1 MSIMKKILFLLLLFP
16 LSFFSQVLSYNPNP
30 FEVNQQVT
38 ITVDIASDETNCN
51 SINNPSSVYMHSGIG
66 DDNSP
71 WGFSVIG
78 NWGQDDGVG
87 QMSDNGDGTWSITIT
102 PSDYFN
108 LDTNQS
114 SLATRMGL
122 VFRNEDGTQEL
133 KDDGCSDFFINVG
146 AFQVDLINPDSS
158 GIILVE
164 NNGGT
169 QILAQNTNGNADYEL
184 YANGE
189 LVDSQTNTNF
199 YNGYLFSNLNENQ
212 YCELYISQ
220 GESTIIKK
228 FTILVDNTT
237 VQSIPSNMEDGIN
250 YSDDNTKI
258 TLVLSAPNK
267 DFIYVSGNFNFWS
280 PDSEYAMKKDSDSE
294 RFWLE
299 IQDLTPGEL
308 YTYQYWVAD
317 IVPIEDSPNLVK
329 TADPF
334 STMVLSPFDDP
345 WIPEESYPNLPEYP
359 YEFGI
364 EREITAFQ
372 TGLQDYNWQVDNFE
386 KPNEEDLVIYEVLI
400 RDFDSERT
408 FQNLIDRI
416 DYFKQLNINAIE
428 LMPIMEYEGNESW
441 GYNTAF
447 HMSVDKFYGP
457 EEKLKEFIDLCHQ
470 NGIAVILDLVMNHV
484 MGRSPMNRMWMNDP
498 DKNGWG
504 EPSEEN
510 PYFNEIATHTYG
522 LGNDFNHQSTYTQY
536 YTQRVIKHWI
546 ENFKI
551 DGIRWDLTKGFT
563 QNCNT
568 QDENCTNNY
577 QQDRVDILKSYADY
591 SWSLDENHYVIFEHL
606 GGSNE
611 EQQWANYRLNEG
623 KGIMM
628 WGKTNTPYYQLIM
641 GYSANSNFSGIGH
654 ESRGFE
660 GKRLLGYF
668 ESHDEERVMYNAL
681 QYGNNWDGYNI
692 QDLNTSLSRMSAIG
706 AISLTI
712 PGPKMIW
719 HFSDLGM
726 ENSLFTCSDGTV
738 NEPDCKLDTKPQ
750 PQWDDNWLENVNRRE
765 VYDNWARII
774 DLKIN
779 EDVFEG
785 NYSISS
791 GSLTPI
797 IYIWDDGIDSNLL
810 KNVVIVSNFDVVE
823 QTITPYFPYT
833 GTWFDLMDMNGESS
847 INVNSTSDQIT
858 LQPGEFKIFGNQS
871 SIALSQNEYE
881 TDDVYF
887 YPNPAERYI
896 YINKDV
902 DLIEIYDITGKIVV
916 TFENTVKNRPINIDY
931 LETGLYLVKISNDN
945 LLSTKTLI
953 IK

>member
-237 VQSIPSNMEDGIN
+237 VQSIPSNLEDGIN

-881 TDDVYF
+881 IDEVYF
-887 YPNPAERYI
+887 YPNPSEGHI
-896 YINKDV
+896 NFNKDV

-916 TFENTVKNRPINIDY
+916 TFENTIKNRPINIDY
-931 LETGLYLVKISNDN
+931 LDTGLYLVKISNDN

-953 IK
+953 VK

>member
-1 MSIMKKILFLLLLFP
+1 MKKILFLLLLFP

-237 VQSIPSNMEDGIN
+237 VQSIPSNLEDGIN

-726 ENSLFTCSDGTV
+726 ENSLFTCNDGTV

-750 PQWDDNWLENVNRRE
+750 PQWVDNWLENVNRRE

-823 QTITPYFPYT
+823 QTITPYFPYN
-833 GTWFDLMDMNGESS
+833 GTWFDLMDENGESS

-881 TDDVYF
+881 IDDVYF
-887 YPNPAERYI
+887 YPNPSEGYI
-896 YINKDV
+896 NFNKDV

-931 LETGLYLVKISNDN
+931 LDTGLYLVKISNDN

-953 IK
+953 VK

>member
-1 MSIMKKILFLLLLFP
+1 MYIMKKILFLLLLFP

-237 VQSIPSNMEDGIN
+237 VQSIPSNLEDGIN

-881 TDDVYF
+881 IDEVYF
-887 YPNPAERYI
+887 YPNPSEGHI
-896 YINKDV
+896 NFNKDV
-902 DLIEIYDITGKIVV
+902 DLIEIFDITGKIVV
-916 TFENTVKNRPINIDY
+916 TFENTIKNRPINIDY
-931 LETGLYLVKISNDN
+931 LDTGLYLVKISNDN

-953 IK
+953 VK

>member
-1 MSIMKKILFLLLLFP
+1 MYIMKKILFLLLLFP

-237 VQSIPSNMEDGIN
+237 VQSIPSNLEDGIN
-250 YSDDNTKI
+250 YSGDNTKI

-359 YEFGI
+359 YDFGI

-881 TDDVYF
+881 IDEVYF
-887 YPNPAERYI
+887 YPNPSEGHI
-896 YINKDV
+896 NFNKDV

-916 TFENTVKNRPINIDY
+916 TFENTIKNRPINIDY
-931 LETGLYLVKISNDN
+931 LDTGLYLVKISNDN

-953 IK
+953 VK

>member
-1 MSIMKKILFLLLLFP
+1 MKKILFLLLLFP

-237 VQSIPSNMEDGIN
+237 VQSIPSNLEDGIN

-881 TDDVYF
+881 IDEVYF
-887 YPNPAERYI
+887 YPNPSEGHI
-896 YINKDV
+896 NFNKDV
-902 DLIEIYDITGKIVV
+902 DLIEIFDITGKIVV
-916 TFENTVKNRPINIDY
+916 TFENTIKNRPINIDY
-931 LETGLYLVKISNDN
+931 LDTGLYLVKISNDN

>member
-1 MSIMKKILFLLLLFP
+1 MKKILFLLLLFP

-237 VQSIPSNMEDGIN
+237 VQSIPSNLEDGIN

-881 TDDVYF
+881 IDEVYF
-887 YPNPAERYI
+887 YPNPSEGHI
-896 YINKDV
+896 NFNKDV
-902 DLIEIYDITGKIVV
+902 DLIEIFDITGKIVV
-916 TFENTVKNRPINIDY
+916 TFENTIKNRPINIDY
-931 LETGLYLVKISNDN
+931 LDTGLYLVKISNDN

-953 IK
+953 VK

>member
-1 MSIMKKILFLLLLFP
+1 MKKILFLLILFP

-237 VQSIPSNMEDGIN
+237 VQSMPSNLEDGIN

-750 PQWDDNWLENVNRRE
+750 PQWVDNWLENVNRRE

-785 NYSISS
+785 HYSISS
-791 GSLTPI
+791 GSLTPV
-797 IYIWDDGIDSNLL
+797 IYIWDDGIDSSLL

-833 GTWFDLMDMNGESS
+833 GTWFDLMDENGESS

-887 YPNPAERYI
+887 YPNPAERDI

-931 LETGLYLVKISNDN
+931 LDTGLYLVKISNDN

-953 IK
+953 VK

>member
-1 MSIMKKILFLLLLFP
+1 MKKILFLLLLFP

-237 VQSIPSNMEDGIN
+237 VQSIPSNLEDGIN

-797 IYIWDDGIDSNLL
+797 IYIWDDGIDSNQL

-833 GTWFDLMDMNGESS
+833 GTWFDLMDENGESS
-847 INVNSTSDQIT
+847 IIVNSTSEQIT

-881 TDDVYF
+881 IDDVYF
-887 YPNPAERYI
+887 YPNPSEGHI
-896 YINKDV
+896 NFNKDV

-916 TFENTVKNRPINIDY
+916 TFENTIKNRPINIDY
-931 LETGLYLVKISNDN
+931 LDTGLYLVKISNDN

-953 IK
+953 VK

>member
-1 MSIMKKILFLLLLFP
+1 MKKILFSLLFFP

-133 KDDGCSDFFINVG
+133 KDDGCSDFFLNVG

-237 VQSIPSNMEDGIN
+237 VQSIPSNLEDGIN

-750 PQWDDNWLENVNRRE
+750 PQWVDNWLENVNRRE

-823 QTITPYFPYT
+823 QTITPYFPYN
-833 GTWFDLMDMNGESS
+833 GTWFDLMDENGESS

-881 TDDVYF
+881 IDDVYF
-887 YPNPAERYI
+887 YPNPSEGYI
-896 YINKDV
+896 NFNKDV

-931 LETGLYLVKISNDN
+931 LDTGLYLVKISNDN

-953 IK
+953 VK

>member
-1 MSIMKKILFLLLLFP
+1 MKKILFLLLLFP

-237 VQSIPSNMEDGIN
+237 VQSIPSNLEDGIN

-504 EPSEEN
+504 EPSEDN

-765 VYDNWARII
+765 VYDNWSRII

-833 GTWFDLMDMNGESS
+833 GTWFDLMDENGESS
-847 INVNSTSDQIT
+847 IIVNSTSEQIT

-871 SIALSQNEYE
+871 STS
-881 TDDVYF
+881 
-887 YPNPAERYI
+887 
-896 YINKDV
+896 
-902 DLIEIYDITGKIVV
+902 IEH
-916 TFENTVKNRPINIDY
+916 
-931 LETGLYLVKISNDN
+931 
-945 LLSTKTLI
+945 I
-953 IK
+953 I

>member
-1 MSIMKKILFLLLLFP
+1 MKKILFLLLLFP

-237 VQSIPSNMEDGIN
+237 VQSIPSNLEDGIN

-750 PQWDDNWLENVNRRE
+750 PQWVDNWLENVNRRE

-833 GTWFDLMDMNGESS
+833 GTWFDLMDENGESS
-847 INVNSTSDQIT
+847 INVNSTSEQIT

-881 TDDVYF
+881 IDDVYF
-887 YPNPAERYI
+887 YPNPSEGYI
-896 YINKDV
+896 NFNKDV

-916 TFENTVKNRPINIDY
+916 TLENTVKNRPINIDY
-931 LETGLYLVKISNDN
+931 LDTGLYLVKISNDN

-953 IK
+953 VK

>member
-1 MSIMKKILFLLLLFP
+1 MKKILFLLLLFP

-237 VQSIPSNMEDGIN
+237 VQSIPSNLEDGIN

-726 ENSLFTCSDGTV
+726 ENSLFTCNDGTV

-750 PQWDDNWLENVNRRE
+750 PQWVDNWLENVNRRE

-823 QTITPYFPYT
+823 QTITPYFPYN
-833 GTWFDLMDMNGESS
+833 GTWFDLMDENGESS

-881 TDDVYF
+881 IDDVYF
-887 YPNPAERYI
+887 YPNPSEGH
-896 YINKDV
+896 INFNKNV

-931 LETGLYLVKISNDN
+931 LDTGLYLVKISNDN

-953 IK
+953 VK

>member
-1 MSIMKKILFLLLLFP
+1 MKKILFLLLLFP

-237 VQSIPSNMEDGIN
+237 VQSIPSNLEDGIN
-250 YSDDNTKI
+250 YNDDNTKI

-317 IVPIEDSPNLVK
+317 VVPIEDSPNLVK

-408 FQNLIDRI
+408 FQNLINRI

-611 EQQWANYRLNEG
+611 EQQWANYRLSEG

-750 PQWDDNWLENVNRRE
+750 PQWVDNWLENVNRRE

-833 GTWFDLMDMNGESS
+833 GTWFDLMDENGESS
-847 INVNSTSDQIT
+847 INVNSTSEQIT

-881 TDDVYF
+881 IDDVYF
-887 YPNPAERYI
+887 YPNPSEG
-896 YINKDV
+896 YINFNKNV

-931 LETGLYLVKISNDN
+931 LDTGLYLVKISNDN

-953 IK
+953 VK

>member
-1 MSIMKKILFLLLLFP
+1 MYIMKKILFLLLLFP

-237 VQSIPSNMEDGIN
+237 VQSIPSNLEDGIN

-881 TDDVYF
+881 IDEVYF
-887 YPNPAERYI
+887 YPNPSEGHI
-896 YINKDV
+896 NFNKDV

-916 TFENTVKNRPINIDY
+916 TFENTIKNRPINIDY
-931 LETGLYLVKISNDN
+931 LDTGLYLVKISNDN

-953 IK
+953 VK

>member
-1 MSIMKKILFLLLLFP
+1 MKKILFLLLLFP

-237 VQSIPSNMEDGIN
+237 VQSIPSNLEDGIN

-654 ESRGFE
+654 ESRGFQ

-726 ENSLFTCSDGTV
+726 ENSLFTCNDGTV

-750 PQWDDNWLENVNRRE
+750 PQWVDNWLENVNRRE

-823 QTITPYFPYT
+823 QTITPYFPYN
-833 GTWFDLMDMNGESS
+833 GTWFDLMDENGESS

-881 TDDVYF
+881 IDDVYF
-887 YPNPAERYI
+887 YPNPSEGYI
-896 YINKDV
+896 NFNKDV

-931 LETGLYLVKISNDN
+931 LDTGLYLVKISNDN

-953 IK
+953 VK

>member
-1 MSIMKKILFLLLLFP
+1 MKKILFLLLLFP

-237 VQSIPSNMEDGIN
+237 VQSIPSNLVDGIN

-504 EPSEEN
+504 EPSEDN

-765 VYDNWARII
+765 VYDNWSRII

-833 GTWFDLMDMNGESS
+833 GTWFDLMDENGESS
-847 INVNSTSDQIT
+847 IIVNSTSEQIT

-881 TDDVYF
+881 IDDVYF
-887 YPNPAERYI
+887 YPNPSEGHI
-896 YINKDV
+896 NFNKDV

-931 LETGLYLVKISNDN
+931 LDTGLYLVKISNDN

-953 IK
+953 VK

>member
-1 MSIMKKILFLLLLFP
+1 MKKILFLLLLFP

-102 PSDYFN
+102 PTDYFN

-237 VQSIPSNMEDGIN
+237 VQSIPSNLEDGIN

-408 FQNLIDRI
+408 FQNLINRI

-611 EQQWANYRLNEG
+611 EQQWANYRLSEG

-881 TDDVYF
+881 IDDVYF
-887 YPNPAERYI
+887 YPNPSEGHI
-896 YINKDV
+896 NFNKDV

-916 TFENTVKNRPINIDY
+916 TFENTIKNRPINIDY
-931 LETGLYLVKISNDN
+931 LDTGLYLVKISNDN

-953 IK
+953 VK

>member
-1 MSIMKKILFLLLLFP
+1 MKKILFLLLLFP

-199 YNGYLFSNLNENQ
+199 YNGHLFSNLNENQ

-237 VQSIPSNMEDGIN
+237 VQSIPSNLEDGIN

-591 SWSLDENHYVIFEHL
+591 SWILDENHYVIFEHL

-833 GTWFDLMDMNGESS
+833 GTWFDLMDENGESS
-847 INVNSTSDQIT
+847 INVNSTSEQIT

-881 TDDVYF
+881 IDDVYF
-887 YPNPAERYI
+887 YPNPAQGYI
-896 YINKDV
+896 NFNKDV

-931 LETGLYLVKISNDN
+931 LDTGLYLVKISNDN

>member
-1 MSIMKKILFLLLLFP
+1 MKKILFLLLLFP

-237 VQSIPSNMEDGIN
+237 VQSIPSNLEDGIN

-881 TDDVYF
+881 IDEVYF
-887 YPNPAERYI
+887 YPNPSEGHI
-896 YINKDV
+896 NFNKDV

-916 TFENTVKNRPINIDY
+916 TFENTIKNRPINIDY
-931 LETGLYLVKISNDN
+931 LDTGLYLVKISNDN

-953 IK
+953 VK

>member
-1 MSIMKKILFLLLLFP
+1 MKKILFLLLLFP

-237 VQSIPSNMEDGIN
+237 VQSIPSNLEDGIN

-408 FQNLIDRI
+408 FQNLINRI

-881 TDDVYF
+881 IDEVYF
-887 YPNPAERYI
+887 YPNPSEGHI
-896 YINKDV
+896 NFNKDV
-902 DLIEIYDITGKIVV
+902 DLIEIFDITGKIVV
-916 TFENTVKNRPINIDY
+916 TFENTIKNRPINIDY
-931 LETGLYLVKISNDN
+931 LDTGLYLVKISNDN

-953 IK
+953 VK

>member
-1 MSIMKKILFLLLLFP
+1 MKKILFLLLLFP

-237 VQSIPSNMEDGIN
+237 VQSIPSNLEDGIN

-611 EQQWANYRLNEG
+611 EQQWANYRLSEG

-833 GTWFDLMDMNGESS
+833 GTWFDLMDENGESS
-847 INVNSTSDQIT
+847 INVNSTSEQIT

-881 TDDVYF
+881 IDDVYF
-887 YPNPAERYI
+887 YPNPSEGH
-896 YINKDV
+896 INFNKNV

-931 LETGLYLVKISNDN
+931 LDTGLYLVKISNDN

-953 IK
+953 VK

>member
-1 MSIMKKILFLLLLFP
+1 MKKILFLLLLFP

-237 VQSIPSNMEDGIN
+237 VQSIPSNLEDGIN

-833 GTWFDLMDMNGESS
+833 GTWFDLMDENGESS
-847 INVNSTSDQIT
+847 INVNSTSEQIT

-881 TDDVYF
+881 IDDVYF
-887 YPNPAERYI
+887 YPNPAQGYI
-896 YINKDV
+896 NFNKDV

-931 LETGLYLVKISNDN
+931 LDTGLYLVKISNDN

-953 IK
+953 VK

>member
-1 MSIMKKILFLLLLFP
+1 MKKILFSLLFFP

-133 KDDGCSDFFINVG
+133 KDDGCSDFFLNVG

-237 VQSIPSNMEDGIN
+237 VQSIPSNLEDGIN

-408 FQNLIDRI
+408 FQNLINRI

-611 EQQWANYRLNEG
+611 EQQWANYRLSEG

-750 PQWDDNWLENVNRRE
+750 PQWVDNWLENVNRRE

-833 GTWFDLMDMNGESS
+833 GTWFDLMDENGESS
-847 INVNSTSDQIT
+847 IIVNSTSDQIT

-881 TDDVYF
+881 IDDVYF
-887 YPNPAERYI
+887 YPNPSEGHI
-896 YINKDV
+896 NFNKDV

-931 LETGLYLVKISNDN
+931 LDTGLYLVKISNDN

-953 IK
+953 VK

>member
-237 VQSIPSNMEDGIN
+237 VQSIPSNLEDGIN

-833 GTWFDLMDMNGESS
+833 GTWFDLMDENGESS
-847 INVNSTSDQIT
+847 IIVNSTSEQIT

-871 SIALSQNEYE
+871 STALSQNQYE
-881 TDDVYF
+881 IDDVYF
-887 YPNPAERYI
+887 YPNPSDG
-896 YINKDV
+896 YINFNKNI

-916 TFENTVKNRPINIDY
+916 TLENTVKNRPINIDY
-931 LETGLYLVKISNDN
+931 LDTGLYLVKISNDN

-953 IK
+953 VK